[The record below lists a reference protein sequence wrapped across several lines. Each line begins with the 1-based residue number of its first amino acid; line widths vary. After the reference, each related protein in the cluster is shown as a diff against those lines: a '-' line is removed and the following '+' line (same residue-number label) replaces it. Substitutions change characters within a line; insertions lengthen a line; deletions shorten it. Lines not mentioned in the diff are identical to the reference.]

1 MFVIQS
7 PHFTGA
13 QRYEL
18 FLRTQCNSR
27 KNKRKGFKNITL
39 SSRSPRSGATP
50 PGRPRPPDPAHNA
63 PPARTPRPG
72 PSMPDRPDRKTIPA
86 ARLPRVVQPAETTR
100 SESSAAG
107 NGRSSELPLRVPQQ
121 DKADPRRMEYHR
133 HAETHGHRPH
143 DAPRRIAPYAGCPTG
158 AFQDR
163 SPKRPLQC
171 GMLAALHFGRR
182 NRTVAFDDESDDH
195 CFGPGRTGDLGRIL
209 QMLHRPFA
217 EASGIAAPKGRH
229 DFIGIYGPCADCALR
244 PDRFFVRTFGAG
256 YKTAAESSA
265 PISVRRI
272 FIGAWNLSKITF
284 PCTTAKSPRILRHRR
299 IKRSTGTRKA
309 LGTIASGRAS
319 SASFRRSG
327 ERRAV
332 RQSELRQFRSE
343 RADPAALQRTVRSG
357 YAAMNGQ
364 N

>member
-1 MFVIQS
+1 M
-7 PHFTGA
+7 
-13 QRYEL
+13 
-18 FLRTQCNSR
+18 
-27 KNKRKGFKNITL
+27 RKGTNYFSERN
-39 SSRSPRSGATP
+39 ATP
-50 PGRPRPPDPAHNA
+50 EKINGKDLKISLYHRVRRVREQHRRAGRA
-63 PPARTPRPG
+63 PPARPPRPG

-265 PISVRRI
+265 PISVGRI